1 MQTYSAFGYRFFK
14 RLTYNLFILLFM
26 LILRENIIKLILHII
41 FDFIIRVYFELLR
54 LFSDGQNT
62 IDYNPILKLSNVVA

>member
-1 MQTYSAFGYRFFK
+1 MRPVMQTYSAFGYRFFK

-41 FDFIIRVYFELLR
+41 FDFNAKRFAY
-54 LFSDGQNT
+54 
-62 IDYNPILKLSNVVA
+62 ILNS